1 MVGNEILWNGA
12 PTLKQSFDEN
22 ALQLTKNNGQP
33 WNGRSVRYTPELSS
47 YLPIVEGTNDIST
60 GRENTLFLP
69 SETIVTRLSLGTSL
83 SNLSWK
89 FVGEGNFLTGYSMV
103 SMHQRPL
110 PPGAY
115 IFDNINTLYLFDGK
129 GNNAIS
135 ENDSNGM

>member
-1 MVGNEILWNGA
+1 MIGNEILWNGA

-22 ALQLTKNNGQP
+22 ALPLTKNNGQP

-69 SETIVTRLSLGTSL
+69 SETIVTRLSVDTAL
-83 SNLSWK
+83 SNLSWE
-89 FVGEGNFLTGYSMV
+89 FVADGNFLTGHSMV
-103 SMHQRPL
+103 SMHQRTL

-115 IFDNINTLYLFDGK
+115 IFDNINNLYLFDGK
-129 GNNAIS
+129 EKQAIS
-135 ENDSNGM
+135 ENDLNGM

>member
-1 MVGNEILWNGA
+1 MIGNEILWNGA
-12 PTLKQSFDEN
+12 PTLKQSFDKH
-22 ALQLTKNNGQP
+22 ALPLTKNDGQP

-69 SETIVTRLSLGTSL
+69 SDTIVTRLSVDTSL
-83 SNLSWK
+83 SNLSWE
-89 FVGEGNFLTGYSMV
+89 FVAEGNFLTGHSMV
-103 SMHQRPL
+103 LMHQRTL

-129 GNNAIS
+129 ENKAIS
-135 ENDSNGM
+135 ENDSKGT

>member
-22 ALQLTKNNGQP
+22 VLQLTKNNGQP
-33 WNGRSVRYTPELSS
+33 WNERSVRYTPELSS

-69 SETIVTRLSLGTSL
+69 SETTVTRLSVDTSL
-83 SNLSWK
+83 SNLLWELVAEGK
-89 FVGEGNFLTGYSMV
+89 FLSGHSMV
-103 SMHQRPL
+103 SMHQRTL

-129 GNNAIS
+129 ENEAIS
-135 ENDSNGM
+135 EDDSNGM